1 MAEVAA
7 LATPSIRRQIGN
19 KGRIAE
25 QGALTWVLYSQ
36 AAKWKDRVQLERNYT
51 LNGHWMDYAGKW
63 IKGEKE
69 LKQPVWGVKQIPFVV
84 QYAGCQMCR
93 GHSANGSW
101 HEEGVSKCQS
111 AFVEA
116 YTYANDQ
123 VLSRIGLRHLSME
136 THLVRPNPG
145 SELYQRHQRMTRCLP
160 SFLVIGTQKGG
171 TSSLHWLIKS
181 GWHEGLQVNSGEKE
195 IHYFSW
201 PDVFRKGPL
210 EYQKR
215 FDGSGEQL
223 GECRSDGKM
232 RGEVSATYF
241 DYPKAA
247 ERAAILLHGAKI
259 VVLLREPV
267 SRLVSSFNMKWQV
280 GICGKVTWT
289 RTDCYNG
296 ILSLRDIHGNTVSN
310 QQKLEAIAA
319 WNKCNVEKSS
329 LSIDCLKEDFVN
341 KLSDRLSVE
350 FGQLRTCAHGR
361 HDDLGSC
368 LGASDE
374 LDQQQMYALME
385 DHMFVYRSM
394 YSEHLAKWLKVPP
407 MPYPTPPHP

>member
-1 MAEVAA
+1 
-7 LATPSIRRQIGN
+7 
-19 KGRIAE
+19 
-25 QGALTWVLYSQ
+25 
-36 AAKWKDRVQLERNYT
+36 
-51 LNGHWMDYAGKW
+51 MDAGKW

-69 LKQPVWGVKQIPFVV
+69 LKQPVWGVKQIHFVV

-247 ERAAILLHGAKI
+247 ERAAILLPGAKI

-296 ILSLRDIHGNTVSN
+296 IHSLRDIHGNTVSN

-368 LGASDE
+368 LGASDQ